1 MNSTIEW
8 QAPEYTHYEKNQNW
22 FWITGVIAGILVLLS
37 IIFKNFLFAI
47 IILLGAF
54 TAMMYGARP
63 PELIPFALNSKGL
76 RIKDRLYLYQDL
88 KSFWV
93 SDEYNHRKIIIESSR
108 LILPHIIV
116 PLPDNVTDAEARDFL
131 LQYLEEVRHEES
143 LIDLIADYFGY

>member
-1 MNSTIEW
+1 MNNPIEW

-22 FWITGVIAGILVLLS
+22 FWTAGIIVAILILS
-37 IIFKNFLFAI
+37 SLIFKNFLFAI
-47 IILLGAF
+47 IVLLGAF

-63 PELIPFALNSKGL
+63 PEMITFALTPKGL
-76 RIKDRLYLYQDL
+76 RIKDRLYLYHDL

-93 SDEYNHRKIIIESSR
+93 SDEYHHRKIIVESSR

-116 PLPDNVTDAEARDFL
+116 PLPEKVTDAEARDFL
-131 LQYLEEVRHEES
+131 LQYLAEERHEES